1 MRDGNQGDGVEEENT
16 AKSQFLSYFRDSK
29 LPDPEFWPS
38 KSPLYVTGS
47 KRAGDVKF
55 NLPRQNSQSLPP
67 LPLDGT
73 VVTFSGPLFQGKIVS
88 RVKDAPIMT
97 NATDKQSPACS
108 SKDYFRGRS
117 RQFQWTVQ
125 GFFSKRIRFDEI
137 VTGQDFGREFRNP
150 PSNVIVRKGL
160 DLLRNKLPDTFEWYV
175 QLK

>member
-1 MRDGNQGDGVEEENT
+1 MRDRNQVNDDEEENI
-16 AKSQFLSYFRDSK
+16 AKSQFLSYFRESEI
-29 LPDPEFWPS
+29 PDPECWPS

-47 KRAGDVKF
+47 KRARDVKF
-55 NLPRQNSQSLPP
+55 DLPRQSNQSSPP

-88 RVKDAPIMT
+88 RVKDSPNMT
-97 NATDKQSPACS
+97 KMTDKQPPVCS
-108 SKDYFRGRS
+108 SKEYFKGRS

-125 GFFSKRIRFDEI
+125 GSFSKRIRFDEV

-150 PSNVIVRKGL
+150 PANVVVRKGL